1 MATSEEVADATTSSV
16 DVELP
21 AAVVSSGLSVEV
33 GADGPS
39 VEVSQVADHP
49 KLKMNPVSQVAAAL
63 FVADVQVTVRAL
75 GTAVQVVHSPAL
87 SHVPASQVAATLSEA
102 DVHVT
107 LAALVTGVHAV
118 HVCDVFWQRQI

>member
-1 MATSEEVADATTSSV
+1 
-16 DVELP
+16 
-21 AAVVSSGLSVEV
+21 LSVFKTSHFS
-33 GADGPS
+33 A
-39 VEVSQVADHP
+39 ADHP

-107 LAALVTGVHAV
+107 LAALVT
-118 HVCDVFWQRQI
+118 